1 MEQQGGLL
9 HLYCGDGKGKTTTSV
24 GLMVRAAG
32 SGKKVLFYQFMKNNE
47 SSERN
52 ILEGIPNIT
61 CKKGADTAKFSFQM
75 TKEEQIEEKRRNEE
89 QLKLLFEEAKDYDV
103 LCMDETLYT
112 IQAGL
117 LTEELVLEQLKKR
130 PKHLEVILTG
140 RDPSDKMI
148 ELADYVSEVK
158 KVKHPFEQGIPARLG
173 IEY

>member
-61 CKKGADTAKFSFQM
+61 CKKGADTAKFWRWS
-75 TKEEQIEEKRRNEE
+75 TRDERKLRSVCYTLRDSAGSGSKGEPDRR
-89 QLKLLFEEAKDYDV
+89 
-103 LCMDETLYT
+103 
-112 IQAGL
+112 AG
-117 LTEELVLEQLKKR
+117 R
-130 PKHLEVILTG
+130 
-140 RDPSDKMI
+140 
-148 ELADYVSEVK
+148 
-158 KVKHPFEQGIPARLG
+158 
-173 IEY
+173 